1 MPNPLDTEAGS
12 ELFSS
17 YEAELKLI
25 QADLNQKLDQISE
38 RTGED
43 RKGAIRQAERVL
55 EEAYELVSPVP
66 HARVASGLPSR
77 ITYAERY
84 NRSIKCEW
92 RKKTSRLPPDQ
103 K

>member
-55 EEAYELVSPVP
+55 EEAYELVGLVP
-66 HARVASGLPSR
+66 RGHATSGLQNWV
-77 ITYAERY
+77 TDAERS
-84 NRSIKCEW
+84 RSIKCEW